1 MCLQKLSS
9 QPKGQGMLKRS
20 PILITGAGGEVG
32 SVSRTMIDMLL
43 ENQYPVRAFVRRDD
57 ERAEALRRA
66 GAQVFVGD
74 LLNVADVAAA
84 LKGCRRV
91 YFSMS
96 LNPYYTDATI
106 LMAVVARAQGDI
118 EVFVNIS
125 EFEQDFMTFD
135 RMTAAQEARLV
146 WLGGTVA

>member
-1 MCLQKLSS
+1 MS
-9 QPKGQGMLKRS
+9 KRT

-32 SVSRTMIDMLL
+32 SVSKTMIDMLL
-43 ENQYPVRAFVRRDD
+43 EKQYPVRAFVRRDD

-84 LKGCRRV
+84 LKGCGRV

-96 LNPYYTDATI
+96 LNPYYSDATI
-106 LMAVVARAQGDI
+106 LMAAAARARRHRGFR
-118 EVFVNIS
+118 EH
-125 EFEQDFMTFD
+125 
-135 RMTAAQEARLV
+135 
-146 WLGGTVA
+146 LGV